1 MASRTDYRT
10 YNEWVFSLPKQWR
23 QYTSSVLRSSRERTQ
38 IIFPSDTDDETF
50 DNFVLRKHC
59 KNFQC
64 SPTPKQLKGKEKEVN
79 RRGRENLGN
88 MKKTDFVL
96 RTDGQGRRYY
106 LKVAQYET
114 KHHRGSDVNA
124 FNASSARIYE
134 IPGDEKSPVS
144 SLEKY
149 LGKLNPHCES
159 FWQRLKRNTND
170 SDAVLELCDCIAKC
184 LEKKMVLIKLGQMSL
199 ENKSWQS
206 DMQTAIAEKLEAQK
220 LLEDNKVETL
230 RFKDQVEKLTKIVRD
245 IKMEITQER
254 ERSSKMSLKL
264 QEITKDKEDLLIR
277 LSKIA
282 GSKLTSNNPDIA
294 DLSDDNRPTKLAEK
308 FGQLYDDAWTDSL
321 EELTDVET
329 KLDEG
334 VAIGFLLQIILA
346 AYQFCRSPRSMF
358 LDLTDCQTIMTCAN
372 LKDMKVLIKITESSK
387 VDIQPRMKMSL
398 HAKETVSEM
407 QKNFFGI
414 LKGIF
419 NDIKRTNKFRP
430 SVSDELNTNSWEVD
444 EVKETNPLD
453 NHFTTNVYKK
463 DVINVLQRSKEE
475 PANMLRHTEFSI
487 CKKLSNSA
495 KGDFLQPR
503 CKTNPQDGFAL
514 KKEEMQT
521 MLTFPFKSKAESA
534 GPKTRFPKTT
544 HFAERCV
551 ELCWFM
557 QTTQPPIHLSARIP
571 NDGRMNNDIFRA
583 YMKSGTEVDYIV
595 WPAMYLHENGPLLS
609 KGIAQPK

>member
-23 QYTSSVLRSSRERTQ
+23 HYTSSVLRKDIDWFQSLLRAYDLHVELFLDTLTKSSRERTQ

-59 KNFQC
+59 KKFQC

-79 RRGRENLGN
+79 R
-88 MKKTDFVL
+88 
-96 RTDGQGRRYY
+96 
-106 LKVAQYET
+106 
-114 KHHRGSDVNA
+114 
-124 FNASSARIYE
+124 
-134 IPGDEKSPVS
+134 
-144 SLEKY
+144 
-149 LGKLNPHCES
+149 
-159 FWQRLKRNTND
+159 
-170 SDAVLELCDCIAKC
+170 ELCDCIAKC

-206 DMQTAIAEKLEAQK
+206 DMQTAIAEKLEVQK

-346 AYQFCRSPRSMF
+346 AYQFCRNPRSMF

-487 CKKLSNSA
+487 CKKLSNSI
-495 KGDFLQPR
+495 KGDFLQPLTNHF
-503 CKTNPQDGFAL
+503 CKN
-514 KKEEMQT
+514 
-521 MLTFPFKSKAESA
+521 
-534 GPKTRFPKTT
+534 
-544 HFAERCV
+544 
-551 ELCWFM
+551 
-557 QTTQPPIHLSARIP
+557 
-571 NDGRMNNDIFRA
+571 
-583 YMKSGTEVDYIV
+583 
-595 WPAMYLHENGPLLS
+595 
-609 KGIAQPK
+609 

>member
-23 QYTSSVLRSSRERTQ
+23 QYTSSVLRKDIDWFQSLLRAYDLHVELFLDTLTKSSRERTQ

-50 DNFVLRKHC
+50 DNFVLKKHC

-79 RRGRENLGN
+79 R
-88 MKKTDFVL
+88 
-96 RTDGQGRRYY
+96 
-106 LKVAQYET
+106 
-114 KHHRGSDVNA
+114 
-124 FNASSARIYE
+124 
-134 IPGDEKSPVS
+134 
-144 SLEKY
+144 
-149 LGKLNPHCES
+149 
-159 FWQRLKRNTND
+159 
-170 SDAVLELCDCIAKC
+170 ELCDCIAKC

-334 VAIGFLLQIILA
+334 VAIGFLLQIIL
-346 AYQFCRSPRSMF
+346 
-358 LDLTDCQTIMTCAN
+358 
-372 LKDMKVLIKITESSK
+372 
-387 VDIQPRMKMSL
+387 
-398 HAKETVSEM
+398 
-407 QKNFFGI
+407 
-414 LKGIF
+414 
-419 NDIKRTNKFRP
+419 
-430 SVSDELNTNSWEVD
+430 
-444 EVKETNPLD
+444 
-453 NHFTTNVYKK
+453 
-463 DVINVLQRSKEE
+463 
-475 PANMLRHTEFSI
+475 
-487 CKKLSNSA
+487 
-495 KGDFLQPR
+495 
-503 CKTNPQDGFAL
+503 
-514 KKEEMQT
+514 
-521 MLTFPFKSKAESA
+521 
-534 GPKTRFPKTT
+534 
-544 HFAERCV
+544 
-551 ELCWFM
+551 
-557 QTTQPPIHLSARIP
+557 
-571 NDGRMNNDIFRA
+571 
-583 YMKSGTEVDYIV
+583 
-595 WPAMYLHENGPLLS
+595 
-609 KGIAQPK
+609 